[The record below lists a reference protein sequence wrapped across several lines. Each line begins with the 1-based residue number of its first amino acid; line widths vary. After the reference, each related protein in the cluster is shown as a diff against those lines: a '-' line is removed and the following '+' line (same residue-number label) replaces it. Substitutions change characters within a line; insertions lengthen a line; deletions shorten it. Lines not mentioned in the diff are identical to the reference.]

1 MPRTHASEF
10 AAKVLGTE
18 VRRARVQAGLNQV
31 ELAARLGVSRS
42 YVSNLEAGR
51 VNVTVGQLANIAD
64 ALKVG
69 LEIRL
74 PEVARE
80 RVRLRP
86 RRGRPVSAPILLR
99 IRP

>member
-1 MPRTHASEF
+1 MRMPRTHASEV

-18 VRRARVQAGLNQV
+18 VRRARCAAGLNQV

-74 PEVARE
+74 PAVARE
-80 RVRLRP
+80 RVHLREGAGA
-86 RRGRPVSAPILLR
+86 R
-99 IRP
+99 

>member
-1 MPRTHASEF
+1 MPRTHASEV
-10 AAKVLGTE
+10 ATKVLGTE
-18 VRRARVQAGLNQV
+18 VRRARVEAGLNQV

-51 VNVTVGQLANIAD
+51 VNVTVGQLANIAG

-74 PEVARE
+74 QAVARQK
-80 RVRLRP
+80 VRLRE
-86 RRGRPVSAPILLR
+86 RAAAR
-99 IRP
+99 

>member
-1 MPRTHASEF
+1 VPRTHASEV
-10 AAKVLGTE
+10 AANVLGTE
-18 VRRARVQAGLNQV
+18 VRRARVAAGLNQV

-51 VNVTVGQLANIAD
+51 VNVTVGQLANIAG

-74 PEVARE
+74 PAVARE
-80 RVRLRP
+80 RVHLREGA
-86 RRGRPVSAPILLR
+86 R
-99 IRP
+99 